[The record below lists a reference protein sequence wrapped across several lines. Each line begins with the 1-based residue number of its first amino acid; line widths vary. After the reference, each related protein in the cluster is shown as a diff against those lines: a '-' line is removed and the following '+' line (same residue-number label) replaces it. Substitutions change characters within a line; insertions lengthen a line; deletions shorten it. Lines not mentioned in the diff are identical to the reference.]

1 MADSVSSGRPPKP
14 HGLDWRPVL
23 DSYRTQTDGLRET
36 EEADRAASDAVE
48 GEDSALSADPALPE
62 TDRASSES
70 GSKMSGPVNLRK
82 LQEQLDRSRLDE
94 IAALVLSLTYGEM
107 IELAN
112 AIWKSQPDS
121 SPLTQE
127 TLPALLYRWS
137 KVQSGPHRRDDRSI

>member
-1 MADSVSSGRPPKP
+1 MADSVSTGRSPKP

-23 DSYRTQTDGLRET
+23 DSYRTQTEGLREP
-36 EEADRAASDAVE
+36 EEADQAATERIE
-48 GEDSALSADPALPE
+48 GDHATMSADAAPVE
-62 TDRASSES
+62 TDRAQTES
-70 GSKMSGPVNLRK
+70 GSEMAAPVNLRK

-112 AIWKSQPDS
+112 AIWKSQPDG
-121 SPLTQE
+121 PALTQE

-137 KVQSGPHRRDDRSI
+137 KAQSGPARRDDRPF